1 MVLYS
6 RTEHGGFPVLKTD
19 GGFEVGW
26 PQGSFSYP
34 NARQLILALVNQ
46 APLPPP
52 EAKDPKLTFNR
63 YFRLGRYAK
72 YRPLKTDTLD
82 LFSGLALEE
91 PPVKIPK
98 SELIVH
104 VPLGIDLANRGH
116 EVAKLF
122 YAGFGRTAARKG
134 WDLQEV
140 LQEVYKALLIR
151 NQGTCPWDPAKSSFG
166 HYVYMVCRGVMSNY
180 GRKTARVYEAESYGT
195 YSAAGKEIDV
205 AESNLAVTEENTSE
219 IDGLIHRRR
228 LRDFVLEGSEEAGV
242 GKALLGECFALI
254 AEGGTQ
260 KEISEKLSISVDRV
274 SRISKFIRTRA
285 RQY

>member
-1 MVLYS
+1 MS
-6 RTEHGGFPVLKTD
+6 
-19 GGFEVGW
+19 W

-34 NARQLILALVNQ
+34 NARQLIIALVNQ
-46 APLPPP
+46 APQPPP

-72 YRPLKTDTLD
+72 YRPLKTDTLE
-82 LFSGLALEE
+82 LFSGLAIEE
-91 PPVKIPK
+91 PAVKIPK
-98 SELIVH
+98 SDLIVH
-104 VPLGIDLANRGH
+104 VPLGIDLANRGN

-166 HYVYMVCRGVMSNY
+166 HYVHMVCRGVMSNY
-180 GRKTARVYEAESYGT
+180 GRKTARVYDAESYGT
-195 YSAAGKEIDV
+195 YSSAGEEIDV

-219 IDGLIHRRR
+219 IDGLLLRRK
-228 LRDFVLEGSEEAGV
+228 LRDLVLEGSAESGTSPSV
-242 GKALLGECFALI
+242 LGSCFDLI
-254 AEGGTQ
+254 SEGGTQ
-260 KEISEKLSISVDRV
+260 REISEKLGISIDRV
-274 SRISKFIRTRA
+274 SRVSKFIRA
-285 RQY
+285 RVSQHRSAY